1 MTGGFGQID
10 AELEADLGG
19 ILPPRRTA
27 AAADEPSSVTP
38 TADPGDSPSGQSES
52 AGEQPPRPA
61 DANTAAPSPRDAV
74 KATSQRRRRGR
85 PPGSGAATRAGSA
98 KPATPPLVLWA
109 PKTIRSRMRALS
121 LTKGTLYRDQVLD
134 ALEAVVDD
142 IDELV
147 AAENSP
153 RTVETQLFTRRE
165 APPAPVDRTQLSIGG
180 MLQSQVD
187 VIDGL
192 VERTGATGRSQL
204 VTLALDKYLPE
215 TDSI

>member
-19 ILPPRRTA
+19 ILPPRRV
-27 AAADEPSSVTP
+27 AADSNDPSSVMP
-38 TADPGDSPSGQSES
+38 PADTGDSPSGQSVS
-52 AGEQPPRPA
+52 AVEQPSKGAETDTTTTPLQEA
-61 DANTAAPSPRDAV
+61 SKPS
-74 KATSQRRRRGR
+74 SQRKRRGR
-85 PPGSGAATRAGSA
+85 PPGSGASNRAGSA
-98 KPATPPLVLWA
+98 KSASPPLVLWA
-109 PKTIRSRMRALS
+109 PKTIRSRMRALR

-142 IDELV
+142 IDDLV

-153 RTVETQLFTRRE
+153 RTVETQLFTRQE
-165 APPAPVDRTQLSIGG
+165 APPPPVDRTQLSIGG
-180 MLQSQVD
+180 MLQSQID

-204 VTLALDKYLPE
+204 VTIALNKYLPE